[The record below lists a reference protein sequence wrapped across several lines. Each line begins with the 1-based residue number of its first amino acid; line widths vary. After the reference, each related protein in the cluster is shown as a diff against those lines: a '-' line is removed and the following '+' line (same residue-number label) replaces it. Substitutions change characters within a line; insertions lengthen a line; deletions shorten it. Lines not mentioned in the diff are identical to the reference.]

1 MINLEIECM
10 HCLESGSK
18 VIYPIINGN
27 KDSEA
32 KQMILD
38 ETLFL
43 YRCSCCGNYQEI
55 RYSCIYVDDK
65 LNYVVACNQDVIA
78 SKYPDYQI
86 RVVKDIKELKEKI
99 IIKENNLDDRI
110 VEIMKEQIFSTL
122 KSKATY
128 RLLLSN
134 DSQLCFVL
142 LYPDNE
148 IIKTFDFNFAEYGRL
163 SKKYSN
169 LLEDKKI
176 VDNKYATKV
185 VGGYL

>member
-1 MINLEIECM
+1 MILEIECM

-43 YRCSCCGNYQEI
+43 YRCPCCGNYQEI
-55 RYSCIYVDDK
+55 RYRCIYVDDK
-65 LNYVVACNQDVIA
+65 LNYVVACNQDVIT

-86 RVVKDIKELKEKI
+86 RIVKDIKELKEKI
-99 IIKENNLDDRI
+99 LIKENNLDDRI
-110 VEIMKEQIFSTL
+110 IEIMKYRIFSTL

-128 RLLLSN
+128 RLLLVNN
-134 DSQLCFVL
+134 DRLNFVL
-142 LYPDNE
+142 VYPDGE
-148 IIKTFDFNFAEYGRL
+148 IIKAIAFDFNDYMDL
-163 SKKYSN
+163 KNKYTCI
-169 LLEDKKI
+169 LFDEKI

-185 VGGYL
+185 VGYYL